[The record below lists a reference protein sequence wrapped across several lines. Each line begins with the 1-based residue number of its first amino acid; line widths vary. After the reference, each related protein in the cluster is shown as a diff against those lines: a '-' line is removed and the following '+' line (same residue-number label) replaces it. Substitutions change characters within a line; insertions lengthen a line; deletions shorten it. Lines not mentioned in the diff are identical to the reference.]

1 MTDTVQETDVNNST
15 SSLSP
20 GDVLDIPLNGEDVT
34 TATSSIQYLEDHNLN
49 YLGTSVFDVDAMAP
63 LSQKSM
69 VIPT

>member
-1 MTDTVQETDVNNST
+1 MTDTVQT

-20 GDVLDIPLNGEDVT
+20 GDVLDIPLNGEEDVT
-34 TATSSIQYLEDHNLN
+34 TANSSLQYPEDHDLN

-69 VIPT
+69 VCPT